1 MFFSKF
7 LALKTRNKKGADIIS
22 LIFIENG
29 IAMNK
34 ERKMSK
40 DSLN

>member
-1 MFFSKF
+1 M
-7 LALKTRNKKGADIIS
+7 KGADINN

-29 IAMNK
+29 IAMDK

-40 DSLN
+40 DSFNLKKQRK